1 MVFTGKLG
9 SPEIFERLSMR
20 APAFSK
26 MRVPSHSQSSGHVTN
41 QSRVENYKPAQ
52 QISTRCDRRI
62 VINYLYRRV
71 ISLYLYSLNKMF
83 KHHNYGIYSCR
94 VTGLTYLH

>member
-1 MVFTGKLG
+1 MVFTGKLV

-26 MRVPSHSQSSGHVTN
+26 MRVPSQSSGHVTN

-71 ISLYLYSLNKMF
+71 ISLYLYSLNK
-83 KHHNYGIYSCR
+83 ND
-94 VTGLTYLH
+94 